1 MIKNLPANAGDMG
14 LKLIWEDPACLKAAK
29 LMPQLLTLCSRAG
42 EPQLLLRLL
51 KSVCLRLC
59 PLQEEKS
66 AQ

>member
-14 LKLIWEDPACLKAAK
+14 LKLIWEDPTCLKAAK

-42 EPQLLLRLL
+42 EPQLLLRS

>member
-14 LKLIWEDPACLKAAK
+14 LKLIWEDPTCLKAAK

-42 EPQLLLRLL
+42 EPQLLLWLL